1 MKKMRKTKINSKKNV
16 RKTKRI
22 RGGMS
27 SEQSNSSSEQSNS
40 SSEQS
45 NSSQQL
51 EESKKN
57 INEYLENQRLIQEA
71 FDKQRQ
77 LFKKQLPFVVT
88 INHTELTKEE
98 KEYNE
103 DWRKYYDEINEG
115 KKLNAKAVTNS
126 KRDKYNL
133 NKKLSNSTDSTDST
147 EPSQKKTKVNF

>member
-1 MKKMRKTKINSKKNV
+1 MAYMKKMRKTKINSKKNV

-40 SSEQS
+40 SFQQS
-45 NSSQQL
+45 NSSEQL

-57 INEYLENQRLIQEA
+57 IQEYLINQGQIQKA
-71 FDKQRQ
+71 FEKRRD

-103 DWRKYYDEINEG
+103 DRRKYYDEINEG
-115 KKLNAKAVTNS
+115 K
-126 KRDKYNL
+126 NL
-133 NKKLSNSTDSTDST
+133 MLK
-147 EPSQKKTKVNF
+147 Q

>member
-1 MKKMRKTKINSKKNV
+1 MAYMKKMRKTKINSKKNV

-22 RGGMS
+22 RGGM
-27 SEQSNSSSEQSNS
+27 SSEQSNS

>member
-22 RGGMS
+22 RGGM
-27 SEQSNSSSEQSNS
+27 SSEQSNS